1 MHFLLN
7 NRKVDPKLKEL
18 TLNEENIILLRDA
31 HLPQDFLYKLNILDL
46 SFDDY
51 ENKKDTLP
59 FDFLHKVPSVECLR
73 VQRCYGLKEIFPSQK
88 LQVHHGILARLN
100 QLELNKL
107 KELESIGLE
116 HPWVKPYSA
125 KLEILNIRKCSRL
138 EKVVS
143 CAVSFSSLKE
153 LQVSECERM
162 EYLFTSSTAKSLVQL
177 KMLYIEKC
185 ESIKEIVR
193 KEDES
198 DASEEMIFGR
208 LTKLRLES
216 LGRLVRFY
224 SGDGTLQFSC
234 LEEATIAECP
244 NMNTFS
250 EGFVNAPMFE
260 GIKTS
265 REDSDLTFHHDLNS
279 TIKKLFHQHV
289 SNPLSKFNCYLLI
302 ISKLVF

>member
-1 MHFLLN
+1 M
-7 NRKVDPKLKEL
+7 
-18 TLNEENIILLRDA
+18 
-31 HLPQDFLYKLNILDL
+31 PQDFLCKLNILDL

-100 QLELNKL
+100 QLFLNKL

-125 KLEILNIRKCSRL
+125 KLEILIINKCSRL
-138 EKVVS
+138 
-143 CAVSFSSLKE
+143 
-153 LQVSECERM
+153 

-177 KMLYIEKC
+177 KILYIEKC

-198 DASEEMIFGR
+198 DASEEIIFGR
-208 LTKLRLES
+208 LTELRLES

-224 SGDGTLQFSC
+224 SVLPLFQFWC
-234 LEEATIAECP
+234 FA
-244 NMNTFS
+244 
-250 EGFVNAPMFE
+250 VNS
-260 GIKTS
+260 IL
-265 REDSDLTFHHDLNS
+265 RR
-279 TIKKLFHQHV
+279 I
-289 SNPLSKFNCYLLI
+289 
-302 ISKLVF
+302 

>member
-1 MHFLLN
+1 M
-7 NRKVDPKLKEL
+7 

-31 HLPQDFLYKLNILDL
+31 HLPQDFLCKLNILDL

-100 QLELNKL
+100 ELYLFKL

-125 KLEILNIRKCSRL
+125 KLEILEIRKCSRL

-143 CAVSFSSLKE
+143 CAVSFISLKE
-153 LQVSECERM
+153 LQVIECERM

-289 SNPLSKFNCYLLI
+289 RNSLSKFNCYLLI